1 MNRKS
6 YELVYG
12 IYAIEAILDDDP
24 RRIVCVYV
32 IRSPLARRLK
42 CLMGLFI
49 EHNINIQE
57 CERSYLD
64 AQVKGALHQG
74 VVAKIFSKHCCVQEN
89 NLLEFLTMRIIKTPL
104 LLLVLD
110 GITDPHN
117 LGACLRIADAAGVD
131 LVIAPRDRSVS
142 VNDTVRKVAS
152 GSAERIPFLQ
162 VINLSRVL
170 RLLQRHDVW
179 VIGTVL
185 RAKKIIFDS
194 KLINSLAF
202 VMGSEGSGIRRLTK
216 KNCNELVNI
225 PSVNTVVSLNV
236 AVATG
241 ICLFEALRQRKFQ

>member
-1 MNRKS
+1 MMNRKH
-6 YELVYG
+6 YELAYG
-12 IYAIEAILDDDP
+12 IYAIQAILDDDP
-24 RRIVCVYV
+24 QRISCVCV

-42 CLMGLFI
+42 FLVDRI
-49 EHNINIQE
+49 VEHNINLQE

-74 VVAKIFSKHCCVQEN
+74 IVAKIFSKRCCVQEN
-89 NLLEFLTMRIIKTPL
+89 NLLKFLTMRIVKTPL

-110 GITDPHN
+110 GVTDPRN
-117 LGACLRIADAAGVD
+117 LGACLRTADVAGVD

-162 VINLSRVL
+162 VTNLSRVL
-170 RLLQRHDVW
+170 RLLQQHDVW

-202 VMGSEGSGIRRLTK
+202 VMGSEGRGIRRLTK

-225 PSVNTVVSLNV
+225 PSVNSIVSLNV

-241 ICLFEALRQRKFQ
+241 ICLFEALRQRKF